1 VSEPPESSQAALIDL
16 HAHTTASDGTL
27 SPAELVALA
36 KRRDLAAL
44 AVTDHDTF
52 DGYDQALPFARA
64 AGLDL
69 VRGIELN
76 SRLNFSNHRHFRS
89 VHLLGYW
96 PSEQPSTEFIN
107 WLESEREDR
116 RSRNRRLVKALQR
129 RGVDITLEEVE
140 ERGGSLTGR
149 VHFARTL
156 VEKAYARDH
165 EDAFHKYL
173 GESAPSYVERQSET
187 TESAIRRIRGAGG
200 IPALAHPIRLSLSR
214 DKEHELLI
222 RLKDAGLLALEI
234 YHSEHPP
241 ELQVHYRQL
250 ADKLELLPTGG
261 SDFHGAPKPNI
272 DLGTGMNG
280 NLRVPREFL
289 DRMKQPLTI
298 RRV

>member
-1 VSEPPESSQAALIDL
+1 VLEPPESSQAALIDL

-27 SPAELVALA
+27 SPAELVRLA
-36 KRRDLAAL
+36 KLRGLAAL

-52 DGYDQALPFARA
+52 DGYDQAVPFAREA
-64 AGLDL
+64 ELDL

-76 SRLNFSNHRHFRS
+76 SRLNFSNHRDYRS
-89 VHLLGYW
+89 AHLLGYW
-96 PSEQPSTEFIN
+96 PSEQPSTEFVN
-107 WLESEREDR
+107 WLKREREER
-116 RSRNRRLVKALQR
+116 RSRNRRLVHALQS

-140 ERGGSLTGR
+140 KRGGNLTGR
-149 VHFARTL
+149 VHFARIL

-165 EDAFHKYL
+165 EDAFRKYL
-173 GESAPSYVERQSET
+173 GETAPSYIERQSET
-187 TESAIRRIRGAGG
+187 TENATRRIRAAGG

-214 DKEHELLI
+214 DKERELLTK
-222 RLKDAGLLALEI
+222 LKDAGLLALEI

-241 ELQVHYRQL
+241 ELQAHYRQL
-250 ADKLELLPTGG
+250 ADELELLPTGG

-289 DRMKQPLTI
+289 DRMKQPLTM